1 MKNGGKTRKMTL
13 LICVIKHNNN
23 IIEFI
28 SPLNYNFFEYRPTT
42 PYVKHW
48 MFFSGSSVHSLSLMT
63 RSKERAL
70 PP

>member
-42 PYVKHW
+42 PYVKH
-48 MFFSGSSVHSLSLMT
+48 
-63 RSKERAL
+63 
-70 PP
+70 